1 MRPTIILAT
10 INARYAHPSLALR
23 CLRANL
29 GELREETQ
37 LLERVLGV
45 TPEQMADELLALQ
58 PRILG
63 FSVSV
68 WNVVPL
74 TRVVSLL
81 KSAAPEVLVV
91 LGGPEVSHEVE
102 DQPICRLADY
112 VVTGWGEVTF
122 ARLARALLQGQRPP
136 QRVQIGEQPPLAT
149 LAFPYDEFS
158 HEDLRSRRLYV
169 EASRGCPFRCAF
181 CLSALDRTRWP
192 FPLDPF
198 LAELKRLDARGARRF
213 TFVDR
218 TFNLRIDHA
227 VAILG
232 FFLERLRDRPDDPP
246 FLHIELIPDHLPERL
261 KGMIAAFPPGTLQLE
276 IGVQT
281 FNPVVQGL
289 ISRRQDGAR
298 TDANLRWLREQTHAH
313 LHVDLVVGL
322 PGEDLDSF
330 AAGFDHLVRL
340 GPQEIQVGILKRLRG
355 APITRHADRFGLRFD
370 SQPPYAV
377 LATDRLDAA
386 TLQRLVRFSRYW
398 DLVGNSGR
406 FVRTLPQLL
415 GDRPFAHFLSW
426 SDWLFERLGKAHG
439 IPIETL
445 YEALLEWLARDG
457 QGKVARARLLDDY
470 VASGA
475 RGRLGFAPD
484 LARPPPTQTI
494 AAATPV
500 RQRRHRKNGEAR

>member
-1 MRPTIILAT
+1 
-10 INARYAHPSLALR
+10 
-23 CLRANL
+23 
-29 GELREETQ
+29 
-37 LLERVLGV
+37 
-45 TPEQMADELLALQ
+45 MADELLALQ

-63 FSVSV
+63 LSVSV

-74 TRVVSLL
+74 TRVVSLV
-81 KSAAPEVLVV
+81 KRQAPDLVVV

-102 DQPICRLADY
+102 EQPICGLADY
-112 VVTGWGEVTF
+112 VVTGWGETTF

-136 QRVQIGEQPPLAT
+136 ERIQIGEQPPLDT

-158 HEDLRSRRLYV
+158 DEDLGSRRLYV

-181 CLSALDRTRWP
+181 CLSALDRTLWP
-192 FPLDPF
+192 FPLAPF
-198 LAELKRLDARGARRF
+198 IAELKRLDARGARRF

-232 FFLERLRDRPDDPP
+232 FFLERLRERPDDPP
-246 FLHIELIPDHLPERL
+246 FLHIEVIPDHLPERL

-281 FNPVVQGL
+281 FNPLVQGL
-289 ISRRQDGAR
+289 ISRRQDGPR

-313 LHVDLVVGL
+313 LHVDLIVGL

-330 AAGFDHLVRL
+330 AAGFDRLVRL
-340 GPQEIQVGILKRLRG
+340 GPHEIQVGVLKRLRG

-377 LATDRLDAA
+377 CETDRLDAA
-386 TLQRLVRFSRYW
+386 TLQRLVHFSRYW

-406 FVRTLPQLL
+406 FARTRPLLL
-415 GDRPFAHFLSW
+415 GDRPFARFLDW
-426 SDWLFERLGKAHG
+426 SDWLFERLGRAHG

-445 YEALLEWLARDG
+445 YEALLEWLVRDG
-457 QGKVARARLLDDY
+457 QGEIARERLLDDY

-475 RGRLGFAPD
+475 RGRLSFAPG
-484 LARPPPTQTI
+484 LARPPPTRGVS
-494 AAATPV
+494 ATTPA
-500 RQRRHRKNGEAR
+500 RQRRHRENGGPR